1 MEQKSKALPIIL
13 IILLVLVL
21 CCIVISVGLIAG
33 GVWLNDK
40 VNTSGGYNFPTETV
54 TITEVTPETTTN
66 KPVPDEAIETLDTL
80 EQTIVPINDPV
91 ELAER
96 LGGKLNVPDTLI
108 DPDAPYSVGA
118 RKPSGSAIRT
128 PTRTSRS
135 RRCSNMLVKTAISGS
150 KKGSNMIP
158 VTLNTWEISSIRRSS
173 HRSGILR
180 QRMES
185 RRGWRPSYLRPL
197 CR

>member
-40 VNTSGGYNFPTETV
+40 VNTSGGYNFPAETV

-66 KPVPDEAIETLDTL
+66 EPVPDEAIETLDTL

-108 DPDAPYSVGA
+108 DPDALIQWVPENLLGRQYGHQRELPDHGGA
-118 RKPSGSAIRT
+118 PI
-128 PTRTSRS
+128 
-135 RRCSNMLVKTAISGS
+135 C
-150 KKGSNMIP
+150 
-158 VTLNTWEISSIRRSS
+158 W
-173 HRSGILR
+173 
-180 QRMES
+180 
-185 RRGWRPSYLRPL
+185 
-197 CR
+197 